1 MTPLGQYESKTGSQ
15 GDALSEAQPTGW
27 LAERLRTI
35 LWPERGVNGSMRH
48 PEYARFSTHDESPA
62 ESDSRSRIIRAAY
75 PLFVRQGYDSVSM
88 QEIADAVP
96 IHKATLYHHFES
108 KDDLFLAVARSAMS
122 QLYGQIQHFIEEG
135 GTAADQLTRV
145 AMQVF
150 RDSQSEFGR
159 LMSDARL
166 HLSTEQQQM
175 LVERGADP
183 WTLYEQIFAS
193 AIDAGELEPIDC
205 TLAAT
210 MFVGLLY
217 GQTWSVRTGRIQPP
231 LDEERARL
239 IVETLFGGLNAVASS
254 GGGGIAPGENSR
266 SNPAG
271 NRQIGRTSTLTHS
284 R

>member
-1 MTPLGQYESKTGSQ
+1 MS
-15 GDALSEAQPTGW
+15 
-27 LAERLRTI
+27 
-35 LWPERGVNGSMRH
+35 H
-48 PEYARFSTHDESPA
+48 PDYARSRTHDEPPA

-75 PLFVRQGYDSVSM
+75 PLFARQGYDSVSM
-88 QEIADAVP
+88 QDIADAVP

-122 QLYGQIQHFIEEG
+122 QLYGQIGQFIAEG
-135 GTAADQLTRV
+135 GSAADQLARV

-166 HLSTEQQQM
+166 HLSNEQQQM

-183 WTLYEQIFAS
+183 WALYEQIFAS
-193 AIDAGELEPIDC
+193 AIDAGELRPVDC

-217 GQTWSVRTGRIQPP
+217 GQTWSVRTGRIPPP

-239 IVETLFGGLNAVASS
+239 IVDTLFGGLNAVASS
-254 GGGGIAPGENSR
+254 GIGGIASAGGSR
-266 SNPAG
+266 ATAAG
-271 NRQIGRTSTLTHS
+271 KRQIGRTSTLTHPG
-284 R
+284 